1 MFVFV
6 CGHQET
12 NKWLKRFLPSPLARH
27 KAILHANYTTNPK
40 DLRMC
45 VSEQRKE
52 KFAHAIDSA
61 PEACNNRFDVDYTT
75 RVYILNKLTLR
86 FTRLR

>member
-1 MFVFV
+1 
-6 CGHQET
+6 
-12 NKWLKRFLPSPLARH
+12 
-27 KAILHANYTTNPK
+27 
-40 DLRMC
+40 MC

-52 KFAHAIDSA
+52 KFAHAIDST